1 MEIAYLIQD
10 PAIYE
15 THARTS
21 NPHACDMKRES
32 KNLRSQ
38 KEAARHRLVE
48 STCCRD
54 ALKR

>member
-10 PAIYE
+10 PAIYK

-21 NPHACDMKRES
+21 NPHACDRKRES

-38 KEAARHRLVE
+38 KEAARHHLVE
-48 STCCRD
+48 TTCRD